1 MIKLKFLVLLIIGVT
16 NQLLAQDNFA
26 TEEVLIMNDS
36 IKLPGTLSYNSDLKS
51 QPLVIFIHGSGNVDR
66 NGNQGIAANANYLK
80 MLNDSL
86 VERDIAFYRFD
97 KRSAT
102 PSNIKF
108 MMADMKFEGFVDDMN
123 LVINKFKD
131 DKRFSSISL
140 IGHSQGS
147 LVAMLVD
154 HSHIDKYIS
163 LAGPSDHFDKLF
175 VEQIRTQNGDTI
187 ANKVQSHFKELKE
200 NGNIE
205 NVDPMLMSL
214 FNKPTQPFLL
224 SWMKYNPVEEI
235 KKLKLPILIINGNK
249 DTQVSPIDAENLHK
263 ANPKSTLVIIDKMNH
278 VLKIIEKDEDN
289 MASLMSP
296 NFKLSE
302 ELVDVIESFIKK

>member
-1 MIKLKFLVLLIIGVT
+1 MKFKLIILFIAISF
-16 NQLLAQDNFA
+16 NAIAQD
-26 TEEVLIMNDS
+26 TITSEDILIMNDS
-36 IKLPGTLSYNSDLKS
+36 IQLPGTLTYNANLKK
-51 QPLVIFIHGSGNVDR
+51 QPLIIFVHGSGNVDR
-66 NGNQGIAANANYLK
+66 NGNQGMAASANYLK

-86 VERDIAFYRFD
+86 AQRDIAFYRFD

-108 MMADMKFEGFVDDMN
+108 MMKDMKFERFVDDMN

-154 HSHIDKYIS
+154 HTHIDKYIS
-163 LAGPSDHFDKLF
+163 LAGPSDYFDKLF
-175 VEQIRTQNGDTI
+175 IEQIRLQNGDTI

-200 NGNIE
+200 KGSIE
-205 NVDPMLMSL
+205 NVDPMLISL

-224 SWMKYNPVEEI
+224 SWMTYNPSEEI
-235 KKLKLPILIINGNK
+235 KKLKLPILILNGNK
-249 DTQVSPIDAENLHK
+249 DMQVSTTEAENLHS
-263 ANPKSTLVIIDKMNH
+263 ANPKSKLVIIDKMNH

-289 MASLMSP
+289 MASLMTP
-296 NFKLSE
+296 DFKLSE